1 MQKDHTKRIKERK
14 TTEMRQLLPK
24 CEPSQQKELKINH
37 EIKLKKRKEKE
48 MIGRTVHVCYEKNE
62 TFN

>member
-1 MQKDHTKRIKERK
+1 
-14 TTEMRQLLPK
+14 MRQLLPK

-37 EIKLKKRKEKE
+37 ETKKKKKKE

>member
-1 MQKDHTKRIKERK
+1 MLKGHTKRIKERK

>member
-1 MQKDHTKRIKERK
+1 MLKGHTKRIKERK

-37 EIKLKKRKEKE
+37 ETKKKKKKK

>member
-1 MQKDHTKRIKERK
+1 MQKGHTKRIKDRK

-37 EIKLKKRKEKE
+37 EIKLKKRKEKDDWQD
-48 MIGRTVHVCYEKNE
+48 CPCLL
-62 TFN
+62 

>member
-1 MQKDHTKRIKERK
+1 MLKGHTKGSERK

>member
-1 MQKDHTKRIKERK
+1 MQKGHTKRIKERK

-37 EIKLKKRKEKE
+37 EIKLKKRKEKK

>member
-1 MQKDHTKRIKERK
+1 MQKGHTKRIKERK
-14 TTEMRQLLPK
+14 TTEMRRLLPK

>member
-1 MQKDHTKRIKERK
+1 MLKGHTKGIKERK

-37 EIKLKKRKEKE
+37 ETKKKKKKK